1 MSRGPEAGC
10 SRTLRGPTAGNGTE
24 RWRDQTAGSPGPGWG
39 FCPRCLHRWV
49 RLGEVWA
56 LTLCMVED
64 VEDAGEGGGHL
75 GGGGDN
81 HRETCPHLAWK
92 SRQVAGADS
101 WGHRSPSTD
110 EAGREA

>member
-1 MSRGPEAGC
+1 MAGPDRGVSRA
-10 SRTLRGPTAGNGTE
+10 
-24 RWRDQTAGSPGPGWG
+24 
-39 FCPRCLHRWV
+39 
-49 RLGEVWA
+49 RLGFLPTVPA
-56 LTLCMVED
+56 QVGATRGGLGSDTLHGD

-101 WGHRSPSTD
+101 WDHRSPSTD